1 LNARLTLCGF
11 VACLSAILLA
21 YSQTAAFAW
30 DEGYH
35 MLAAQL
41 IAHGKRPYLD
51 FFFPQ
56 APLNAWW
63 NAAALRLFGESWR
76 EVHAL
81 SAVVTAGTILLAAD
95 LIYARFPVPEWRLP
109 GAIAAALL
117 IGLQANII
125 EHTTTGQP
133 YALCLFLIVAAF
145 RVSVLAVERKD
156 LVATAAAGLLASAAA
171 GCSLLVSGA
180 PVVLLVWIL
189 WHSRPR
195 LRRLAAFLT
204 GAAVPFLPVLWLFAR
219 APRQVFFNLFEY
231 HLFYRRTNW
240 EDATPH
246 DWEVL
251 TLWVTAPQAI
261 VLGLL
266 AAAGLWFYARRP
278 EYTLSGWL
286 ALAIGAELC
295 VAHPTFEWY
304 FVLVTPFLAIPAV
317 AGLCAVCSRLCPRV
331 SPWWPVAVLLL
342 VVSLGSARSLYA
354 DRIRFTWR
362 GLEALARKVEEV
374 TPPGAPLWADEHIY
388 FLTRRPPAEGTENDY
403 AEVIDLPPALAAS
416 LHIVPLDELD
426 RRAAAGKFL
435 TVSTCEEQEQIDE
448 LHLPRLFLHSAAVGY
463 CHVFWEP
470 SAAALQ

>member
-11 VACLSAILLA
+11 VTCLSAILLA

-56 APLNAWW
+56 TPLNAWW

-81 SAVVTAGTILLAAD
+81 SAVVTTGTILLAAD
-95 LIYARFPVPEWRLP
+95 FIYTRFPAPEWRLP

-117 IGLQANII
+117 IGLQANVI
-125 EHTTTGQP
+125 EHTITGQP
-133 YALCLFLIVAAF
+133 YALCLFLIAAAF

-156 LVATAAAGLLASAAA
+156 LVATAAAGSLASAAA
-171 GCSLLVSGA
+171 GCTLLVSGA
-180 PVVLLVWIL
+180 PVVLLIWIL
-189 WHSRPR
+189 WHSQPR
-195 LRRLAAFLT
+195 LRRLAAFLA

-219 APRQVFFNLFEY
+219 GPRQVFFNLFEY

-266 AAAGLWFYARRP
+266 AAAGLWFYARRA
-278 EYTLSGWL
+278 EYSLCGWL
-286 ALAIGAELC
+286 APAIGAELC
-295 VAHPTFEWY
+295 VTHPTFEWY
-304 FVLVTPFLAIPAV
+304 FVLVVPFLAIPAA
-317 AGLCAVCSRLCPRV
+317 AGLYAISSRLCPRA

-354 DRIRFTWR
+354 DRIRYTWR
-362 GLEALARKVEEV
+362 GLEAVARKVDEV

-388 FLTRRPPAEGTENDY
+388 FLTRRSPAEGTEVDY
-403 AEVIDLPPALAAS
+403 AEIIDLPPVLAAS

-435 TVSTCEEQEQIDE
+435 TVETCEEQEQIDE
-448 LHLPRLFLHSAAVGY
+448 LQLPRLFRHSAAAGY

-470 SAAALQ
+470 AAIR